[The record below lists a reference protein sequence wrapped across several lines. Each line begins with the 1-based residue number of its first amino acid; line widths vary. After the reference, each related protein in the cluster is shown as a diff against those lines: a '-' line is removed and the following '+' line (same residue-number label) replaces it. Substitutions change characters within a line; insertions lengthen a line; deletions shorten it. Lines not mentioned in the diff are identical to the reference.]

1 MKKWPEK
8 AENRYMNKLS
18 YGPKKKYD
26 LARKTLV
33 YVKKHGEFNGATPR
47 ALRGLL
53 FECHKKT
60 RKKRSFLVIFGVAHP
75 LPEEV
80 GS

>member
-1 MKKWPEK
+1 M
-8 AENRYMNKLS
+8 NNMRYGHYFTS
-18 YGPKKKYD
+18 KKK
-26 LARKTLV
+26 KTLPETTFI

-53 FECHKKT
+53 FERHQKN
-60 RKKRSFLVIFGVAHP
+60 RKKWPFLGIFGMAYP
-75 LPEEV
+75 LSEGV

>member
-1 MKKWPEK
+1 MSCLIF
-8 AENRYMNKLS
+8 R
-18 YGPKKKYD
+18 GKY
-26 LARKTLV
+26 APPQKNTSMETTFI

-60 RKKRSFLVIFGVAHP
+60 HKKQSFLVIFGVAHP
-75 LPEEV
+75 LPEGV

>member
-1 MKKWPEK
+1 MVQ
-8 AENRYMNKLS
+8 
-18 YGPKKKYD
+18 KKKYD
-26 LARKTLV
+26 LSGKTLI

-53 FECHKKT
+53 F
-60 RKKRSFLVIFGVAHP
+60 KRHQKNRQKRPFLGIFGVAYP
-75 LPEEV
+75 LFEGV